1 MPRRLWAM
9 LVLLLVEPW
18 STGYHHP
25 YHHSPKLRK
34 IQRPEGKRLHF
45 WTIRRRLWNCANTQR
60 STATSSITHINTN
73 TPLHKSLIE
82 KNKAAAGVKGTD
94 TEQVSK
100 PLAITSWVDQ
110 TFNTHM
116 PACTLHSSQWGTL
129 HLHLALSYRIGR
141 KTLEN
146 THQLC
151 APLLQNMIKMFVG
164 RGGSKTKQHK
174 GAERECRGKNAE
186 GVRKRREWWRRKRFG
201 GEVHLNEKQKLSCSG
216 GEDRRGSGEPID
228 PISVCRN
235 QRTTE
240 EETIKED

>member
-45 WTIRRRLWNCANTQR
+45 WTIRRRLWNRANTQR
-60 STATSSITHINTN
+60 STTSSITHINTN

-110 TFNTHM
+110 TFHTRTH
-116 PACTLHSSQWGTL
+116 AHTRHSSQRGTL
-129 HLHLALSYRIGR
+129 HLHLALSYRIGK
-141 KTLEN
+141 KTLES

-164 RGGSKTKQHK
+164 SGGSKT
-174 GAERECRGKNAE
+174 
-186 GVRKRREWWRRKRFG
+186 
-201 GEVHLNEKQKLSCSG
+201 
-216 GEDRRGSGEPID
+216 
-228 PISVCRN
+228 
-235 QRTTE
+235 
-240 EETIKED
+240 

>member
-146 THQLC
+146 THTSSV
-151 APLLQNMIKMFVG
+151 LLYFRTWLKCLWGEEGQKQNNT
-164 RGGSKTKQHK
+164 RERK
-174 GAERECRGKNAE
+174 GNAE
-186 GVRKRREWWRRKRFG
+186 ARMPRE
-201 GEVHLNEKQKLSCSG
+201 
-216 GEDRRGSGEPID
+216 
-228 PISVCRN
+228 
-235 QRTTE
+235 
-240 EETIKED
+240 